1 MSLLSTIYSSAFG
14 LSSPLRNWRAHCNQ
28 PPLLQCTHQH
38 RRNFV
43 RRSLV
48 TPLRQHHTACTRTSF
63 SELKFQRPYAITP
76 RPVATTNVFDTQF
89 FGLLLASTL
98 LKPTGSTS
106 RLYISIFCRLR
117 TCRRPHLLRIRE
129 ARTGTLLLARSTR
142 LPTHHRFAMA
152 SNSGGAETD
161 ATDTRSRPRQ
171 SSRPDAP
178 RQQTDCAWPRR

>member
-1 MSLLSTIYSSAFG
+1 MSLLATIYSSAFG

-129 ARTGTLLLARSTR
+129 ARTGTLLLARSRR

-152 SNSGGAETD
+152 RISGCAEAD

-178 RQQTDCAWPRR
+178 RRQTDCAWPRR